1 MSLKRSS
8 QLLVAAA
15 ALVLSGCGAPAGFVL
30 VSLAIDGAA
39 LVATGKTPGEHALS
53 AIMKQDC
60 AVRNLMAN
68 GDLCEDVTVTADVA
82 VLRWAI
88 VGSESASLS
97 NTKGRSGV
105 EPSSKDHASP
115 SSATFALAICSS
127 GL

>member
-1 MSLKRSS
+1 MSLRRSS

-82 VLRWAI
+82 VPATTPEAAWRR
-88 VGSESASLS
+88 SAGGEVFDR
-97 NTKGRSGV
+97 KV
-105 EPSSKDHASP
+105 
-115 SSATFALAICSS
+115 
-127 GL
+127 